1 MKAKDVM
8 TTDVLTVDQDASV
21 LEAVR
26 LMLQRKV
33 SGLPVIDASGTL
45 VGMVTEGDFLR
56 RSELGTQRRHPRWIE
71 FLMGAGRLADEYVHA
86 SGRKVREVM
95 TPDVHTVMEDAP
107 LNAVVDTME
116 RRHIKRVPV
125 LRGNKLAGIIT
136 RSNLL
141 RAMAGLTHA
150 AAPASADDNA
160 IRTRLLEEM
169 KKQPWAPLAVT
180 DIEVSGGVVKLSGV
194 VLDDRQRV
202 ALRVAAE
209 NIPGVKK
216 VEDNMVWIEP
226 MSGTVIEAKAG
237 D

>member
-1 MKAKDVM
+1 MKARDVM
-8 TTDVLTVDQDASV
+8 TTNVLTVSQDASV

-26 LMLQRKV
+26 LMLQRKI
-33 SGLPVIDASGTL
+33 SGLPVVDASGAL
-45 VGMVTEGDFLR
+45 VGIVSEGDFLR

-71 FLMGAGRLADEYVHA
+71 FFLGAGRLADEYVHA

-95 TPDVHTVMEDAP
+95 TQDVYSVTDETP
-107 LNAVVDTME
+107 LEEVVALME

-125 LRGNKLAGIIT
+125 LSGSTIAGIIT

-141 RAMAGLTHA
+141 RALAGFAHDSF
-150 AAPASADDNA
+150 PMSADDNA
-160 IRTRLLEEM
+160 IRLKLIGEM
-169 KKQPWAPLAVT
+169 KKQPWAPLSVT
-180 DIEVSGGVVKLSGV
+180 DIDVCDGTVKLSGV

-216 VEDNMVWIEP
+216 VEDHMVWIEP
-226 MSGTVIEAKAG
+226 MSGTVIEARTEN
-237 D
+237 